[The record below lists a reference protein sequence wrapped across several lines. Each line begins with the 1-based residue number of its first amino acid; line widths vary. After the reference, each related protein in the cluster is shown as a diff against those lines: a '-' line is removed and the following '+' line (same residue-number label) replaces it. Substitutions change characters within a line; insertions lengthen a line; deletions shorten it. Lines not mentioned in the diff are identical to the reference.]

1 MTPLALEGSV
11 CQSLDVVAGADSRGS
26 VTKEL
31 AHIQL
36 RELLTEVQGRIEHI
50 IVDTRNR
57 VDALLDAVLSVS
69 AGLELDRTLRQIV
82 RAATELADARYGA
95 LGVLGAG
102 GMLTEFIYEGIDDAT
117 RELIGPLPT
126 GHGVL
131 GVVIDEAKPLRLADI
146 ARHPASVGFPPNH
159 PPMRSFLG
167 VPVEIRGEIFGR
179 LYLTEKNNGQEFT
192 PDDEVIVRALAGAAG
207 IAVENA
213 RLYDAARQR
222 QHWLQ
227 AIGEVT
233 ARLLA
238 GVDTQEALHLIAAR
252 AAELVGAEHALIALP
267 QDSSDD
273 DSIRSLQITVGVGPN
288 GEALTGRSI
297 PVGESTSGAAFSD
310 RVPRTVEKLRFDFTF
325 GTGAVFGPALVL
337 PLRARE
343 STSGVLLL
351 ARAEAGTAFDD
362 DQLEVAASFADQAA
376 LALEQAETRA
386 TMNELE
392 VLTDRDRIA
401 RDLHDHVIQRLFAV
415 GLAMQSTHR
424 RATRSPAV
432 AQRLNEHI
440 DQLHDIIQDIRT
452 AIFDLHTVASQGPSL
467 RAQLR
472 TTIAELTD
480 DTSLRVATRMTGP
493 LDVVPHGIAEHTHA
507 VVREAISNAVR
518 HSGASE
524 LSVTL
529 SVDDNLIVEVTDNGT
544 GIPEDAE
551 RRGLRNLA
559 ARAAAAGGSLTIT
572 SPITGGTRVLWSTP
586 LP

>member
-1 MTPLALEGSV
+1 MR
-11 CQSLDVVAGADSRGS
+11 VVAGADSRES

-31 AHIQL
+31 ANIQL
-36 RELLTEVQGRIEHI
+36 RELLGEVQGRIEHI

-57 VDALLDAVLSVS
+57 VDALLHAVLSIS
-69 AGLELDRTLRQIV
+69 AGLDLDQTLRQIV

-146 ARHPASVGFPPNH
+146 ASHPASIGFPPNH

-222 QHWLQ
+222 QQWLQ
-227 AIGEVT
+227 ASGEVT

-238 GVDTQEALHLIAAR
+238 GVDSQEALHLIATR
-252 AAELVGAEHALIALP
+252 AAELIGADHALIALP
-267 QDSSDD
+267 HDSDGEESFG
-273 DSIRSLQITVGVGPN
+273 SLQITVSVGPN
-288 GEALTGRSI
+288 GDALLGRAI
-297 PVGESTSGAAFSD
+297 PVRESTSGAAFSD
-310 RVPRTVEKLRFDFTF
+310 RVPRTVDKLRFDLTS
-325 GTGAVFGPALVL
+325 GTAAVFGPALVL
-337 PLRARE
+337 PLRGRE

-351 ARAEAGTAFDD
+351 VRTDTGAAFGS

-424 RATRSPAV
+424 RATKYPTIT
-432 AQRLNEHI
+432 QRLSEHI
-440 DQLHDIIQDIRT
+440 DQLHDVIQDIRT
-452 AIFDLHTVASQGPSL
+452 AIFDLHTVATEGPSL

-480 DTSLRVATRMTGP
+480 DTSLRVSVGMTGP
-493 LDVVPHGIAEHTHA
+493 LDVVPHDIAEHTHA

-524 LSVTL
+524 LSVAL
-529 SVDDNLIVEVTDNGT
+529 SVDDNLIVEVTDNGS

-572 SPITGGTRVLWSTP
+572 SPTTGGTRVLWSTP

>member
-1 MTPLALEGSV
+1 
-11 CQSLDVVAGADSRGS
+11 
-26 VTKEL
+26 
-31 AHIQL
+31 
-36 RELLTEVQGRIEHI
+36 
-50 IVDTRNR
+50 
-57 VDALLDAVLSVS
+57 
-69 AGLELDRTLRQIV
+69 
-82 RAATELADARYGA
+82 
-95 LGVLGAG
+95 
-102 GMLTEFIYEGIDDAT
+102 MLTEFIYEGIDDAT
-117 RELIGPLPT
+117 RQLIGPLPT

-167 VPVEIRGEIFGR
+167 VPVQIRGEIFGR

-213 RLYDAARQR
+213 RLYDSARQR

-238 GVDTQEALHLIAAR
+238 GVDSQEALQLIATR
-252 AAELVGAEHALIALP
+252 AAELIGADHALIALP
-267 QDSSDD
+267 PDFVDEESV
-273 DSIRSLQITVGVGPN
+273 RSLQITVSVGPN
-288 GEALTGRSI
+288 GDALLGRTI
-297 PVGESTSGAAFSD
+297 PVGQSTSGAAFSD
-310 RVPRTVEKLRFDFTF
+310 RMPRTVEKLRFDFTS
-325 GTGAVFGPALVL
+325 GTAVVFGPALVL
-337 PLRARE
+337 PLRGRE
-343 STSGVLLL
+343 TTSGVLLL
-351 ARAEAGTAFDD
+351 VRADTGTAFDS

-424 RATRSPAV
+424 RATKSPAI

-440 DQLHDIIQDIRT
+440 DQLHDVIQDIRT

-472 TTIAELTD
+472 ATIAELTD
-480 DTSLRVATRMTGP
+480 DTSLRVSTRMTGP
-493 LDVVPHGIAEHTHA
+493 LDVVPCDIAEHTHA

>member
-1 MTPLALEGSV
+1 M
-11 CQSLDVVAGADSRGS
+11 VAGADSRGS

-36 RELLTEVQGRIEHI
+36 RELLAEVQERIEHI
-50 IVDTRNR
+50 VVETRSR

-69 AGLELDRTLRQIV
+69 AGLDLDQTLRQIV
-82 RAATELADARYGA
+82 RAATKLADARYGA
-95 LGVLGAG
+95 LGVLGAD

-146 ARHPASVGFPPNH
+146 ANHPASVGFPPNH

-227 AIGEVT
+227 AIEEVT

-252 AAELVGAEHALIALP
+252 AAELIGAEHALIALP

-273 DSIRSLQITVGVGPN
+273 DSIRFLQITVGVGPN

-297 PVGESTSGAAFSD
+297 PVGESTSGAAFND
-310 RVPRTVEKLRFDFTF
+310 RMPRTVEKLRFDFTS
-325 GTGAVFGPALVL
+325 GTGTVFGPALVL

-424 RATRSPAV
+424 RATKSPAV

-480 DTSLRVATRMTGP
+480 DTSLRVATCMTGP

>member
-1 MTPLALEGSV
+1 M
-11 CQSLDVVAGADSRGS
+11 VAGADSRGS

-36 RELLTEVQGRIEHI
+36 RELLTEVQERIEHI
-50 IVDTRNR
+50 VVETRSR

-69 AGLELDRTLRQIV
+69 AGLDLDQTLRQIV
-82 RAATELADARYGA
+82 RAATKLADARYGA
-95 LGVLGAG
+95 LGVLGAD

-146 ARHPASVGFPPNH
+146 ANHPASVGFPPNH

-252 AAELVGAEHALIALP
+252 AAELIGAEHALIALP

-273 DSIRSLQITVGVGPN
+273 DSIRFLQITVGVGPN

-297 PVGESTSGAAFSD
+297 PVGESTSGAAFND
-310 RVPRTVEKLRFDFTF
+310 RMPRTVEKLRFDFTS
-325 GTGAVFGPALVL
+325 GTGTVFGPALVL

-424 RATRSPAV
+424 RATKSPAV

-480 DTSLRVATRMTGP
+480 DTSLRVATCMTGP

>member
-1 MTPLALEGSV
+1 M
-11 CQSLDVVAGADSRGS
+11 
-26 VTKEL
+26 TKEL

-36 RELLTEVQGRIEHI
+36 RELLTEVQERIEHI
-50 IVDTRNR
+50 VVETRSR

-69 AGLELDRTLRQIV
+69 AGLDLDQTLRQIV
-82 RAATELADARYGA
+82 RAATKLADARYGA
-95 LGVLGAG
+95 LGVLGAD

-146 ARHPASVGFPPNH
+146 ANHPASVGFPPNH

-252 AAELVGAEHALIALP
+252 AAELIGAEHALIALP

-273 DSIRSLQITVGVGPN
+273 DSIRFLQITVGVGPN

-297 PVGESTSGAAFSD
+297 PVGESTSGAAFND
-310 RVPRTVEKLRFDFTF
+310 RMPRTVEKLRFDFTS
-325 GTGAVFGPALVL
+325 GTGTVFGPALVL

-424 RATRSPAV
+424 RATKSPAV

-480 DTSLRVATRMTGP
+480 DTSLRVATCMTGP

>member
-1 MTPLALEGSV
+1 MA
-11 CQSLDVVAGADSRGS
+11 AGADSRES

-31 AHIQL
+31 AHLQL

-50 IVDTRNR
+50 IVETRNR
-57 VDALLDAVLSVS
+57 VDALLEAVLAVS
-69 AGLELDRTLRQIV
+69 AGLDLGQTLRQIV
-82 RAATELADARYGA
+82 RAATELANAQYGA
-95 LGVLGAG
+95 LGVLGEG

-117 RELIGPLPT
+117 RTLIGPLPT

-146 ARHPASVGFPPNH
+146 AHHPASVGFPPNH
-159 PPMRSFLG
+159 PPMHSFLG
-167 VPVEIRGEIFGR
+167 VPVQIRGEIFGR

-213 RLYDAARQR
+213 RLYDSARQR

-238 GVDTQEALHLIAAR
+238 GVDSQEALHLIATR
-252 AAELVGAEHALIALP
+252 AAELIGADHALIALP
-267 QDSSDD
+267 PDFVDEESV
-273 DSIRSLQITVGVGPN
+273 RFLQITVSVGPN
-288 GEALTGRSI
+288 GDSLLGRTI
-297 PVGESTSGAAFSD
+297 PVGQSTSGAAFSD
-310 RVPRTVEKLRFDFTF
+310 RMPRTVEKLRFDFTS
-325 GTGAVFGPALVL
+325 GTAVVFGPALVL
-337 PLRARE
+337 PLRGRE
-343 STSGVLLL
+343 TTSGVLLL
-351 ARAEAGTAFDD
+351 VRADTGTAFDS

-424 RATRSPAV
+424 RATKSPAV

-472 TTIAELTD
+472 ATIAELTD
-480 DTSLRVATRMTGP
+480 DTSLRVSTRMTGP
-493 LDVVPHGIAEHTHA
+493 LDVVPFDIAEHTHA

-524 LSVTL
+524 LAVTL
-529 SVDDNLIVEVTDNGT
+529 SVDDNLIVEVTDDGT

-551 RRGLRNLA
+551 HRGLRNLA
-559 ARAAAAGGSLTIT
+559 ARAAATGGSLTIT

>member
-1 MTPLALEGSV
+1 M
-11 CQSLDVVAGADSRGS
+11 VAGADSRGS

-36 RELLTEVQGRIEHI
+36 RELLAEVQERIEHI
-50 IVDTRNR
+50 VVETRSR

-69 AGLELDRTLRQIV
+69 AGLDLDQTLRQIV
-82 RAATELADARYGA
+82 RAATKLVDAQYGA
-95 LGVLGAG
+95 LGVLGAD

-146 ARHPASVGFPPNH
+146 ANHPASVGFPPNH

-252 AAELVGAEHALIALP
+252 AAELIGAEHALIALP

-273 DSIRSLQITVGVGPN
+273 DSIRFLQITIGVGPN

-297 PVGESTSGAAFSD
+297 PVGESTSGAAFND
-310 RVPRTVEKLRFDFTF
+310 RMPRTVEKLRFDFTF
-325 GTGAVFGPALVL
+325 GTGTVFGPALVL

-424 RATRSPAV
+424 RATKSPAV

-480 DTSLRVATRMTGP
+480 DTSLRVATCMTGP

>member
-1 MTPLALEGSV
+1 M
-11 CQSLDVVAGADSRGS
+11 VAGADSRGS

-36 RELLTEVQGRIEHI
+36 RELLAEVQERIEHI
-50 IVDTRNR
+50 VVETRSR

-69 AGLELDRTLRQIV
+69 AGLDLDQTLRQIV
-82 RAATELADARYGA
+82 RAATKLADARYGA
-95 LGVLGAG
+95 LGVLGAD

-146 ARHPASVGFPPNH
+146 ANHPASVGFPPNH

-252 AAELVGAEHALIALP
+252 AAELIGAEHALIALP

-273 DSIRSLQITVGVGPN
+273 DSIRFLQITVGVGPN

-297 PVGESTSGAAFSD
+297 PVGESTSGAAFND
-310 RVPRTVEKLRFDFTF
+310 RMPRTVEKLRFDFTS
-325 GTGAVFGPALVL
+325 GTGTVFGPALVL

-424 RATRSPAV
+424 RATKSPAV

-480 DTSLRVATRMTGP
+480 DTSLRVATCMTGP

>member
-1 MTPLALEGSV
+1 M
-11 CQSLDVVAGADSRGS
+11 
-26 VTKEL
+26 TKEL

-36 RELLTEVQGRIEHI
+36 RELLAEVQERIEHI
-50 IVDTRNR
+50 VVETRSR

-69 AGLELDRTLRQIV
+69 AGLDLDQTLRQIV
-82 RAATELADARYGA
+82 RAATKLADARYGA
-95 LGVLGAG
+95 LGVLGAD

-146 ARHPASVGFPPNH
+146 ANHPASVGFPPNH

-252 AAELVGAEHALIALP
+252 AAELIGAEHALIALP

-273 DSIRSLQITVGVGPN
+273 DSIRFLQITVGVGPN

-297 PVGESTSGAAFSD
+297 PVGESTSGAAFND
-310 RVPRTVEKLRFDFTF
+310 RMPRTVEKLRFDFTS
-325 GTGAVFGPALVL
+325 GTGTVFGPALVL

-424 RATRSPAV
+424 RATKSPAV

-480 DTSLRVATRMTGP
+480 DTSLRVATCMTGP